1 MHLSKENADIMG
13 PNLHV
18 LALCRASG
26 IKRAPLRNLWL
37 FLNRR
42 FFSHRNKQKK
52 KGQLQQ
58 PPSNDSGPHGFTC
71 SKDSKGEGVIWTLW
85 SRKHLSK
92 YGSLQHGSYSW
103 WSLCCSFQD
112 VPLCCLFCVRVRLLC
127 PPDDRSGCR
136 NHLTCLQLQCSSGQ
150 ESDASIF

>member
-26 IKRAPLRNLWL
+26 IKRAPPRNFWL
-37 FLNRR
+37 FFNRM
-42 FFSHRNKQKK
+42 FFSHRNTK
-52 KGQLQQ
+52 KGQWQQ

-85 SRKHLSK
+85 SHKHLSK

-103 WSLCCSFQD
+103 WSLCCSFQG
-112 VPLCCLFCVRVRLLC
+112 LFCVRVPLLC

-136 NHLTCLQLQCSSGQ
+136 NHLTCLQLQYSSGQ
-150 ESDASIF
+150 ESGASIF